1 LWELSTGVDFDY
13 QQVLSD
19 AAARNKYLR
28 EAFGITIKQAND
40 TLKAYHYGDITS
52 DRDIGLLYGVEVA
65 EGESSSVITTENA
78 REQYEHS
85 EAMEHVDSITN
96 FANVLSSNEFN
107 HKSVG
112 VVQGCP
118 HPGDQIIKRWGAYLG
133 KTIRADG
140 KGVNREY
147 GELGNTVYKHF
158 VHKQVLQAVLRFG
171 RDTSV
176 NKAIVYVNTAALPDW
191 VEVDNR
197 AIQNIFNT
205 GNKRA
210 VADFLQTCGSGGATK
225 QEIADGVDVSVRTVE
240 RHLVDLQR
248 TSRVEIVDNPGP
260 KKSSFVWSC

>member
-1 LWELSTGVDFDY
+1 
-13 QQVLSD
+13 
-19 AAARNKYLR
+19 
-28 EAFGITIKQAND
+28 
-40 TLKAYHYGDITS
+40 
-52 DRDIGLLYGVEVA
+52 
-65 EGESSSVITTENA
+65 
-78 REQYEHS
+78 
-85 EAMEHVDSITN
+85 
-96 FANVLSSNEFN
+96 
-107 HKSVG
+107 
-112 VVQGCP
+112 
-118 HPGDQIIKRWGAYLG
+118 
-133 KTIRADG
+133 
-140 KGVNREY
+140 
-147 GELGNTVYKHF
+147 LGNTVYKHF